1 MSPPHRIAV
10 LTGTRADY
18 GLFQPLL
25 DELAREPR
33 FATSLIVT
41 GSHLTPRFG
50 ATVEEIERDGHR
62 IARRVPLP
70 LDGDSELDVARA
82 MGAALSGVAE
92 ALATERPDLL
102 ILLGDRYETLA
113 AACAALLARVPIAH
127 LHGGELSQGAVD
139 DAMRHAITKMA
150 WLHFPATATAA
161 RRIEQLGEDPARVF
175 TVGALGVDNALRGP
189 KLGKSTLEGE
199 LGPLFGPETALVTFH
214 PVTLEQRDCPA
225 QIGELLLALDGLP
238 DLWTVFT
245 MPNAD
250 AGNLAVAEAIE
261 RFCASH
267 PERAR
272 SFASLGARRYLSLLA
287 LADICLGNSSS
298 GVIEAPAL
306 GTPTVDVGERQ
317 AGRDRAACVLHC
329 EPQAGAIAATLRRA
343 LSPEVRRIAETC
355 PNPYGD
361 GHAAERIVDVLRHR
375 MPISGTLIKRFRD
388 VPAGSPTTASREPS
402 DGPTM
407 ASREPSADGLTT
419 APGD

>member
-189 KLGKSTLEGE
+189 KLGKS
-199 LGPLFGPETALVTFH
+199 AA
-214 PVTLEQRDCPA
+214 R
-225 QIGELLLALDGLP
+225 
-238 DLWTVFT
+238 
-245 MPNAD
+245 
-250 AGNLAVAEAIE
+250 
-261 RFCASH
+261 R
-267 PERAR
+267 RAR
-272 SFASLGARRYLSLLA
+272 PPVRPRARRS
-287 LADICLGNSSS
+287 
-298 GVIEAPAL
+298 
-306 GTPTVDVGERQ
+306 
-317 AGRDRAACVLHC
+317 
-329 EPQAGAIAATLRRA
+329 
-343 LSPEVRRIAETC
+343 
-355 PNPYGD
+355 
-361 GHAAERIVDVLRHR
+361 
-375 MPISGTLIKRFRD
+375 
-388 VPAGSPTTASREPS
+388 
-402 DGPTM
+402 
-407 ASREPSADGLTT
+407 
-419 APGD
+419 